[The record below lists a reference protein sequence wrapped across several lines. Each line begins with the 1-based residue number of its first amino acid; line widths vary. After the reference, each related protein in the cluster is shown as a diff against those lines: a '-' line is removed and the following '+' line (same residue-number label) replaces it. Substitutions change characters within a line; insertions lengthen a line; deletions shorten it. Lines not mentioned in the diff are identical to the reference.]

1 MTLHSLI
8 PHRSVFRAPLAH
20 PGLRAFWPVDFE
32 RFFEEAFGNSAAAQ
46 AEASFTPRIDVHE
59 TDAAYVVC
67 ADLPGLEE
75 KDIQVSVEEG
85 VLSIQGKLEAE
96 LEEERKGLRYAERR
110 TGSFQRTVELP
121 GELVEDKVSASYKQG
136 VLTVTLP
143 KRPVPKPQSRSIP
156 ITTA

>member
-1 MTLHSLI
+1 MTFHSLI
-8 PHRSVFRAPLAH
+8 PRRSVFRAPLAH
-20 PGLRAFWPVDFE
+20 PGLRAFWPVDFD
-32 RFFEEAFGNSAAAQ
+32 RFFDEAFGNGAGAQ
-46 AEASFTPRIDVHE
+46 GEAGFTPRIDVRE
-59 TDAAYVVC
+59 TDAAYEVR

-85 VLSIQGKLEAE
+85 VLTIQGKLESE
-96 LEEERKGLRYAERR
+96 REEERKGLRYAERR

-121 GELVEDKVSASYKQG
+121 GELVEDEVSASYKQG

-143 KRPVPKPQSRSIP
+143 KRPAPKPHSRQIP